1 MMNEEFESSILAVQ
15 RALDV
20 DPNEPLSPDLLQRMD
35 PNHPWWG
42 SLDLPAEAEPRELA
56 PETSELESV
65 PQYTPS
71 ADAIWK
77 AVFAL
82 KSLLCLAPFDPRG
95 STRFGKC
102 VAAVRGSIERDQFP
116 DAAREPPEAFGVC
129 TISYPQLEVNQF
141 VELAKPMILGLL
153 GQIEIEGLMKDRLDR
168 ELRRPSPYLEPDD
181 RGTIGGMINPSG
193 ANKQQKGNNL
203 KLDALAAFL
212 AAVGK
217 RPEVVL
223 RAAERILREAR
234 VALDKWEFDVPMGIL
249 RHDGVETPGLSPE
262 AVLFLKMVVEAAPEY
277 VPFTSLPSRAQQE
290 GVTISKTKWEQV
302 KKQIPEH
309 ILEKLETRPGLGTRL
324 KT

>member
-95 STRFGKC
+95 STRFGQC
-102 VAAVRGSIERDQFP
+102 VAAVRGSSERDKFS
-116 DAAREPPEAFGVC
+116 DAAREPPEAFSVC
-129 TISYPQLEVNQF
+129 TISYPQREVNQF
-141 VELAKPMILGLL
+141 VELAKPMILSLL
-153 GQIEIEGLMKDRLDR
+153 EQIEIESGMKDRLVR
-168 ELRRPSPYLEPDD
+168 ELRRKSHYLEHDD
-181 RGTIGGMINPSG
+181 RGTIEGFIDPPKPTKEQLRNDD
-193 ANKQQKGNNL
+193 
-203 KLDALAAFL
+203 KLEALAVFL

-234 VALDKWEFDVPMGIL
+234 VALDKWEFDVPRGIL
-249 RHDGVETPGLSPE
+249 RQGGVETTGLSPE
-262 AVLFLKMVVEAAPEY
+262 AVLFMKMVVEADTEY
-277 VPFTSLPSRAQQE
+277 VSFTLLPARAKQD
-290 GVTISKTKWEQV
+290 GVTISKTKWQQV

-309 ILEKLETRPGLGTRL
+309 ILEKLETRRGDGTRL
-324 KT
+324 KP